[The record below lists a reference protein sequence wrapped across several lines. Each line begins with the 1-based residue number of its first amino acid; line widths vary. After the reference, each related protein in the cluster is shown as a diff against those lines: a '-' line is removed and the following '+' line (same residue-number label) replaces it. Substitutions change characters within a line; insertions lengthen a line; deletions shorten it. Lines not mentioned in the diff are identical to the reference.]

1 MRHTAAE
8 KYEIIRLVEG
18 SDLSVRHTL
27 RELQV
32 HRSTFYA
39 WYRRYTERGRAG
51 LEAKSSAA
59 RRYWNRI
66 PSRVREHVV
75 EAALADPERS
85 PRELAWQ
92 LTDREGHFLSESSVY
107 RILKAYDLI
116 PSPAFIVLSA
126 AKTFQHPTHRPN
138 ELWQTDFT
146 YLQVVGWG
154 WYYLATVLDDYSRYI
169 VAWTLRTSMQ
179 ASDVTETLDLAR
191 AKTGV
196 DRIQVRHRPRL
207 LSDNGPCYV
216 SQELATYLDTHGL
229 GHTRGAPY
237 HPMTQGKIERYHRS
251 MKNVVKLE
259 KYYNPWELERAVAR
273 FVNAYNHRRLHERVI
288 NGVAGPR
295 EALDE
300 ELGKLR
306 LEASAVTDLVDRMGL
321 ALARRPKLV
330 DQVADRTFPN
340 LRRRLAELA
349 ETLHQID
356 ECRSSIADAFRNY
369 GSRVKQGKRPAGRM
383 RHAEF

>member
-8 KYEIIRLVEG
+8 KYEVIRLVEG
-18 SDLSVRHTL
+18 SELPVRRTL

-32 HRSTFYA
+32 NRSTFYA

-51 LEAKSSAA
+51 LHPKPSTA

-66 PSRVREHVV
+66 PPRVRQRVV

-116 PSPAFIVLSA
+116 PSPAFIVLAA
-126 AKTFQHPTHRPN
+126 AKRFPHPTRRPN

-154 WYYLATVLDDYSRYI
+154 WYYLSTVLDDYSRYI

-196 DRIQVRHRPRL
+196 DRVQVRHRPRL

-259 KYYNPWELERAVAR
+259 KYYSPWELERAVAR
-273 FVNAYNHRRLHERVI
+273 FVNDYNHRRLHE
-288 NGVAGPR
+288 
-295 EALDE
+295 ALDN
-300 ELGKLR
+300 
-306 LEASAVTDLVDRMGL
+306 VT
-321 ALARRPKLV
+321 P
-330 DQVADRTFPN
+330 ADAYEG
-340 LRRRLAELA
+340 RRLAILTRRAQIKRRTLELRKRENLHTPRA
-349 ETLHQID
+349 TVNRQEVSLRKQAHWPTL
-356 ECRSSIADAFRNY
+356 
-369 GSRVKQGKRPAGRM
+369 V
-383 RHAEF
+383 